1 MHRAL
6 WLWANGYITK
16 ESHDNAKLN
25 KSTSS
30 ILKVRGQ
37 DGKFTKRTN
46 FSKDQWEE
54 LSDMHMRDVL
64 SIEPEKLHVID
75 GVIREA
81 ADMIVAQRKE
91 VKKGK
96 GAREA
101 NQSDKKA
108 RGSGYQCRVASSD
121 SDV

>member
-1 MHRAL
+1 MHCAL

-16 ESHDNAKLN
+16 ESHNNAKLN

-37 DGKFTKRTN
+37 DSKFTKRTN

-75 GVIREA
+75 GVI
-81 ADMIVAQRKE
+81 
-91 VKKGK
+91 
-96 GAREA
+96 
-101 NQSDKKA
+101 
-108 RGSGYQCRVASSD
+108 
-121 SDV
+121 